1 MERKAGFPPPED
13 DPLWYKNAI
22 IHELHVCAFYDSDG
36 DGVGDF
42 RGLIGKLDYLQDLG
56 ITAIW
61 LLPFYPSPLK
71 DDGYDISD
79 FTDILPTYGKRQ
91 DFRTLV
97 QEAHRRRL
105 RVITELVTNPQ
116 ELYLPLI
123 IDPEYHYEAVNVE
136 NQQNNPESLLW
147 WMKRLIALRKRFKAF
162 GRGTLEFLYPE
173 NHKVLSFLRR
183 YQDDTLL
190 VVANLSHLAQH
201 TSLNLAEL
209 KGKTPVEVF
218 GQVGFPSIRDEP
230 ELKVL
235 LDAYLLEKA
244 VYELGYE
251 LNNRPDWVK
260 VPLQGILQ
268 LMESD

>member
-22 IHELHVCAFYDSDG
+22 IYELHVRAFYDSDG

-42 RGLIGKLDYLQDLG
+42 RGLIEKLDYLQDLG

-105 RVITELVTNPQ
+105 RVITELVANPQ

-147 WMKRLIALRKRFKAF
+147 WMKRLI
-162 GRGTLEFLYPE
+162 
-173 NHKVLSFLRR
+173 
-183 YQDDTLL
+183 
-190 VVANLSHLAQH
+190 
-201 TSLNLAEL
+201 
-209 KGKTPVEVF
+209 
-218 GQVGFPSIRDEP
+218 
-230 ELKVL
+230 
-235 LDAYLLEKA
+235 LLEKA